1 MKSHAFRVVVEPDNG
16 RWHAYCPVL
25 EGRGAVTW
33 GRSEREALNNIR
45 QVVQMV
51 VDDMVEEGEAL
62 PSEPSEDLQM
72 SPASRVVVKA

>member
-33 GRSEREALNNIR
+33 GRSEREALG

-72 SPASRVVVKA
+72 SPASRVVVNA